1 MTFHSLVLTYFLPFL
16 TPPLWPVG
24 ASLVAQTGKES
35 SCSAG
40 GPGFPEWERSPGE
53 RNGYPFQYSCLENS
67 MDQGAW
73 QVAVHGITESDRTE
87 QLTLLLSLLLLLLL
101 SRFSRVQLC
110 ATS

>member
-53 RNGYPFQYSCLENS
+53 GNGYPFRYSCLENS
-67 MDQGAW
+67 MGKGVLW
-73 QVAVHGITESDRTE
+73 
-87 QLTLLLSLLLLLLL
+87 
-101 SRFSRVQLC
+101 
-110 ATS
+110 ATVMGLQRLGHDSKVMLKILQARLQ